1 MSKQEEELEHL
12 SKLFKLKKALEAMIP
27 EIANEDKGDR
37 TRVELRDH
45 LNYMDELDATINK
58 LKSKYEDSD
67 E

>member
-1 MSKQEEELEHL
+1 MSKQEDELKNL